1 MVDNPPRE
9 DSRVIATAADGMV
22 RVAFRTDGLIDSV
35 TLAPQLKRLA
45 MAEIADAI
53 LAALSTAQN
62 ELLRRMTDSA
72 READHEAA
80 KRLSDELEK
89 LDAEYLRQT
98 AVYQAIGT
106 EILKRMD
113 G

>member
-1 MVDNPPRE
+1 MFDTPPSD
-9 DSRVIATAADGMV
+9 DSPVMATAADGMV

-35 TLAPQLKRLA
+35 TLAPQVKHLA
-45 MAEIADAI
+45 VDDIADAI
-53 LAALSTAQN
+53 LTALSAAQN
-62 ELLRRMTDSA
+62 ELLRRAADSA

-80 KRLSDELEK
+80 ERLSDELEEIN
-89 LDAEYLRQT
+89 AEYLRQT
-98 AVYQAIGT
+98 AVYQTMGT